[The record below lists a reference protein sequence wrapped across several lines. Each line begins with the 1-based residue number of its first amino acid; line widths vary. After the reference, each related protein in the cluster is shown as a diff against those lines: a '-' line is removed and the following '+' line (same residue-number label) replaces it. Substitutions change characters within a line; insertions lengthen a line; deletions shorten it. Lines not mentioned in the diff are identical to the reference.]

1 MKGRFKATTV
11 RTSNRILTYNEPITK
26 ENKMTIAE
34 LLGIQG
40 TNFRPI
46 VIKDGADRIIYR
58 EVMNGDWDRTEYDD
72 DGNEILFEDSTGFKR
87 VLDLNKNEVVCSS
100 PNGLAKGYDENGNMV
115 FFDDSPQ
122 QKQ

>member
-1 MKGRFKATTV
+1 
-11 RTSNRILTYNEPITK
+11 
-26 ENKMTIAE
+26 MTIAE